1 MSDKLKQSISVV
13 PEFVEGETPSPAKLN
28 AIGAQLELAASQLE
42 LAIGDIRGD
51 SWPYTA
57 ASTTKL
63 GQEWGRARTSNTAL
77 SGAVERFLDIANVGR
92 LIGPA
97 SNLNP
102 HMLGATT
109 ITEPIPVGVHEF
121 SLRYP
126 VSGTIDI
133 TNPDLSADPSL
144 TIFVG
149 TKSALDT
156 AGQYTVDSTGK
167 VFCVTATAGGNAVY
181 TTDPAAYAGGLNPQG
196 ASFNV
201 IPDPNQLASGSD
213 IAITGP
219 VSGVYTLTLPTVTQQ
234 QRDING
240 STTVLDGEDANYLVQ
255 LELPE
260 ILQSSLVAGNEIPT
274 GFLFLKNYTTGEA
287 YVDGVYKY
295 NNAST
300 LTVENV
306 DLASAIS
313 AGHKFVVVTIG
324 SDITTAI
331 DDLRQ
336 KGFHSHDR
344 TFGEPFVELEG
355 ITGFISKA
363 GASGPFVPSE
373 NASNFAPQYLHRDG
387 FRVGVDDNLN
397 DENVMRGHLVLG
409 AAAGTAGSYVGS
421 GESFGIFFGGNS
433 SIPLG
438 RNAGIYRDSDSR
450 IVFESDESSFTESD
464 FHFNGEVSAQG
475 GYRGRYTGSTVASL
489 TGVTGV
495 AVHSVMPIVIL
506 CTANLPTG
514 TGDSVSL
521 DVTSA
526 LGGATIAHV
535 SVAIQQS
542 AGSTTYRQLA
552 QASTDTYE
560 MNIAFNTS
568 TNVVSI
574 NFEGPS
580 WSSGNHQIRLI
591 VWTYI

>member
-240 STTVLDGEDANYLVQ
+240 STTVLDGEDVNYLVQ

-306 DLASAIS
+306 DLAAAIS

-355 ITGFISKA
+355 ITGFISEP
-363 GASGPFVPSE
+363 GASGPFVPSA
-373 NASNFAPQYLHRDG
+373 NDSNFAPQYLHRDG
-387 FRVGVDDNLN
+387 WRSGVDQNLN
-397 DENVMRGHLVLG
+397 DENVMRGDLVLG
-409 AAAGTAGSYVGS
+409 LSGGSPGSYTGS
-421 GESFGIFFGGNS
+421 GETFRIAFGDPSSAISPEIYKTSSNELLVTGLLSQLTLSGN
-433 SIPLG
+433 
-438 RNAGIYRDSDSR
+438 N
-450 IVFESDESSFTESD
+450 VE
-464 FHFNGEVSAQG
+464 
-475 GYRGRYTGSTVASL
+475 
-489 TGVTGV
+489 VTGV
-495 AVHSVMPIVIL
+495 GVADSLILGTNLAGIRGNVGDETNAVKFYRHNGTISM
-506 CTANLPTG
+506 NG
-514 TGDSVSL
+514 TGALALPSIADIVPKNIVSFTMTIEDTVNNVRFKDGQGAANYGLGAFSVWY
-521 DVTSA
+521 DYTTSQFN
-526 LGGATIAHV
+526 V
-535 SVAIQQS
+535 
-542 AGSTTYRQLA
+542 YR
-552 QASTDTYE
+552 ASTWGASYTAAPYE
-560 MNIAFNTS
+560 LF
-568 TNVVSI
+568 
-574 NFEGPS
+574 
-580 WSSGNHQIRLI
+580 I
-591 VWTYI
+591 VYRD